1 MDKRDMIQLKLK
13 YGQNLMIFGN
23 VNNLDVFV
31 NLSSILRIVTFFEPP
46 QDIVFPPKEQSSS
59 PSSLSRSHSG
69 KSVPQLFIIMT
80 YLYTVH
86 PSLTISNLHFY
97 IPADV
102 SDLATTMC
110 VVSIPEIRFQGEGDA
125 TH

>member
-46 QDIVFPPKEQSSS
+46 QDIVLPPKEQSSS

-86 PSLTISNLHFY
+86 PSLTISNLYFY

-102 SDLATTMC
+102 SDLDTTMC